1 MKKTLQQ
8 WADNGWLTPHTT
20 SAQEIANLLAIV
32 DRDLKDAL
40 EDISP
45 DWRFSIAYNA
55 ALKLCMMLLY
65 AAGYRAARGGH
76 EHYRPIQALPFILGA
91 KYKSEAV
98 YLEAC
103 RKKRHLMEYDYAGVA
118 TEDDVAELMGAVR
131 ALRDEVLTWLK
142 KHHPQLLFNL
152 RSP

>member
-1 MKKTLQQ
+1 MTLQQ

-32 DRDLKDAL
+32 NRDLKDAA

-45 DWRFSIAYNA
+45 DWRFGIAYNA

-65 AAGYRAARGGH
+65 ASGFRAAKGGH
-76 EHYRPIQALPFILGA
+76 EHYRPIQALPLILGV
-91 KYKSEAV
+91 KYKPEAV

-103 RKKRHLMEYDYAGVA
+103 RKKRHIVEYDSTGVA
-118 TEDDVAELMGAVR
+118 TEDDVEELVAAVQ
-131 ALRDEVLTWLK
+131 ALRDEVLAWLK
-142 KHHPQLLFNL
+142 KHHPQLLKT
-152 RSP
+152 